1 MKSNNIVRYNL
12 NLKGKSI
19 ERFPLF
25 FYTGYSKYE
34 LFNIG
39 GSEMAVLETK
49 GLSKIY
55 GSKGKGIAVKAL
67 EDFNM
72 IIKTGEFVGVMGPS
86 GSGKTTL
93 LNILATIDSPS
104 SGEILVNGKNP
115 YRLKEDDLA
124 VFRRN
129 NLGFIFQ
136 DFNLL
141 DTLSVKENIIL
152 PLVLEDLKK
161 KEIEERV
168 DDIASILSIK
178 DILDKRTYEI
188 SGGQQQRTACARAL
202 INDPAIILAD
212 EPTGNLDSKASYDLM
227 SSLEKINKGRKATIV
242 MVTHDAFA
250 ASFCNRIIMI
260 KDGKFFLEIVKHSN
274 RQVFFKEI
282 LDALSLLGGGYNEDI

>member
-1 MKSNNIVRYNL
+1 MH
-12 NLKGKSI
+12 
-19 ERFPLF
+19 
-25 FYTGYSKYE
+25 
-34 LFNIG
+34 
-39 GSEMAVLETK
+39 VLETK

-55 GSKGKGIAVKAL
+55 GSKGKGISVKAL
-67 EDFNM
+67 DEFSM
-72 IIKTGEFVGVMGPS
+72 TVKEGEFVGVMGPS

-104 SGEILVNGKNP
+104 SGEIFINGNNP
-115 YRLKEDDLA
+115 HRLDKDELA
-124 VFRRN
+124 LFRRD

-152 PLVLEDLKK
+152 PLVLDGVNTKD
-161 KEIEERV
+161 IEKRV
-168 DDIASILSIK
+168 DDMAQILNIR
-178 DILDKRTYEI
+178 DILNKRTYEI

-202 INDPAIILAD
+202 INNPSIILAD
-212 EPTGNLDSKASYDLM
+212 EPTGNLDSKASNDLM
-227 SSLEKINKGRKATIV
+227 EALERINKEREASIV

-260 KDGKFFLEIVKHSN
+260 KDGKFFLEIVKSSS

-282 LDALSLLGGGYNEDI
+282 LNSLSLIGGGYDENI

>member
-1 MKSNNIVRYNL
+1 MH
-12 NLKGKSI
+12 
-19 ERFPLF
+19 
-25 FYTGYSKYE
+25 
-34 LFNIG
+34 
-39 GSEMAVLETK
+39 VLETK

-55 GSKGKGIAVKAL
+55 GSKGKGISVKAL
-67 EDFNM
+67 DEFSM
-72 IIKTGEFVGVMGPS
+72 TVKEGEFVGVMGPS

-104 SGEILVNGKNP
+104 SGEIFINGNNP
-115 YRLKEDDLA
+115 HRLDKDELA
-124 VFRRN
+124 LFRRD

-152 PLVLEDLKK
+152 PLVLDGVNTKD
-161 KEIEERV
+161 IEKRV
-168 DDIASILSIK
+168 DDMAQILNIR
-178 DILDKRTYEI
+178 DILNKRTYEI

-202 INDPAIILAD
+202 INNPSIILAD
-212 EPTGNLDSKASYDLM
+212 EPTGNLDSKASNDLM
-227 SSLEKINKGRKATIV
+227 EALERINKEREATIV

-260 KDGKFFLEIVKHSN
+260 KDGKFFLEIVKSSS

-282 LDALSLLGGGYNEDI
+282 LNSLSLIGGGYDENI

>member
-1 MKSNNIVRYNL
+1 MEGFL
-12 NLKGKSI
+12 
-19 ERFPLF
+19 FF
-25 FYTGYSKYE
+25 FYTIYIVNE
-34 LFNIG
+34 IG
-39 GSEMAVLETK
+39 GKEMTVLKTK
-49 GLSKIY
+49 NLSKIY
-55 GSKGKGIAVKAL
+55 GGKGKGISVKAL

-72 IIKTGEFVGVMGPS
+72 EIKEGEFIAIMGPS

-104 SGEILVNGKNP
+104 SGEVLVNGKNP
-115 YRLKEDDLA
+115 HKLKEDELA
-124 VFRRN
+124 MFRRKY
-129 NLGFIFQ
+129 LGFIFQ

-152 PLVLEDLKK
+152 PLVLEEFKK
-161 KEIEERV
+161 NEIDRRV
-168 DDIASILSIK
+168 DDIASVLNIK
-178 DILDKRTYEI
+178 DILNKRTYEI

-202 INDPAIILAD
+202 INEPSIILAD

-227 SSLEKINKGRKATIV
+227 ISLEKINSEKNATIV

-260 KDGKFFLEIVKHSN
+260 KDGQFFTELVKKSN

-282 LDALSLLGGGYNEDI
+282 LDALSLLGGGYNENI